1 MRMHIDQS
9 SVRDMVSMDLSK
21 TYDCLA
27 YDLLLAKVEAYGFSI
42 DGLKS
47 ENRYFRWCM
56 TEK

>member
-1 MRMHIDQS
+1 MHIDQS
-9 SVRDMVSMDLSK
+9 SVRDMVLMDLSK

-56 TEK
+56 TGN